1 MATGGSIASVGGAG
15 AGYGGLQA
23 VGGGFIFGVGGGVI
37 FGVGG
42 AISIGVGGTGSTL
55 PARCAAPFDPGYT
68 CNGAVPTDYFRYDPA
83 LGQCIGVTH
92 YGCGGEITGTFSD
105 LAQCQVRCEQRPSDG
120 TCPVRYNPGTACSS
134 DGAVCSY
141 GQSQCLCTTLGLYSC
156 NITDPRCS
164 SLGLNSASNSNVPCT
179 GGVCSVTQDIVIAS
193 QYVCTC
199 SAGAW
204 KCTTIY
210 AGGL

>member
-1 MATGGSIASVGGAG
+1 MGSGGSGSGVGGT
-15 AGYGGLQA
+15 GYGGLEA
-23 VGGGFIFGVGGGVI
+23 VGGGFISGLGGGITVGVGG
-37 FGVGG
+37 
-42 AISIGVGGTGSTL
+42 SITSGVGGTGITL
-55 PARCAAPFDPGYT
+55 PGRCTAPFDPGYT
-68 CNGAVPTDYFRYDPA
+68 CNGSVPANYFRYDQA
-83 LGQCIGVTH
+83 LGYCIQVTY
-92 YGCGGEITGTFSD
+92 YGCGGELTSTFPD

-120 TCPVRYNPGTACSS
+120 ICPLRYSPGIACSS

-164 SLGLNSASNSNVPCT
+164 SLGLNSASNSNTPCT

-193 QYVCTC
+193 QYVCSC

-204 KCTTIY
+204 QCTTIY
-210 AGGL
+210 GGG